1 MLHHGHTKLPL
12 HHLFH
17 VLIVLLARSRASLPM
32 MLVAVVLARR

>member
-1 MLHHGHTKLPL
+1 MLHHGHTKLPI
-12 HHLFH
+12 HLFH